1 MFDPN
6 LKDKN
11 YQIGYQIGSFV
22 ASIREGLAE
31 TLEVPAIER
40 NDQSVVI
47 NYYYDMNSN
56 KRNTL
61 FLNSELKELNLFF
74 LHLLCNMN
82 FVKYMVRPL
91 FIDGNTWP
99 FRICCIILYFTCL
112 GTF

>member
-61 FLNSELKELNLFF
+61 FLNSELKE
-74 LHLLCNMN
+74 
-82 FVKYMVRPL
+82 
-91 FIDGNTWP
+91 
-99 FRICCIILYFTCL
+99 
-112 GTF
+112 